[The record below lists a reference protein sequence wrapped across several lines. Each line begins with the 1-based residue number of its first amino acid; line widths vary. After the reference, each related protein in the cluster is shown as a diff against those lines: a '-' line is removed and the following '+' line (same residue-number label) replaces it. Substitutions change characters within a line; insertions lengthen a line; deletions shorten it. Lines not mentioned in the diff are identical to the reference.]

1 MNIGKTA
8 ALVTATAGA
17 VMFGGGQAALADP
30 VNQSNECDTA
40 TASTLPLSADG
51 VEAGANCLN
60 FAHIFGDPKS
70 VTQKNHCDSSGPSNN
85 ANVVI
90 VPIGDGSCSNIAIGN
105 DSSKAAKARYGSSST
120 TATGAR

>member
-17 VMFGGGQAALADP
+17 VMFGGGHALADP
-30 VNQSNECDTA
+30 VKQGNQCETGTSGVLTDE
-40 TASTLPLSADG
+40 
-51 VEAGANCLN
+51 VEAGADCLN
-60 FAHIFGDPKS
+60 FAHIFGDLKS
-70 VTQKNHCDSSGPSNN
+70 VTQKNHCDSTGPSHN

-90 VPIGDGSCSNIAIGN
+90 VPLEQHCSNIAIGGP
-105 DSSKAAKARYGSSST
+105 SSKAAASRFGTPSSM